1 MSAIAKELLKSDSR
15 PICKSYHQ
23 MENGPVF
30 WTHIVEM
37 FVVAYTEMTLRSSKV
52 IGNGAIRQRST
63 FY

>member
-1 MSAIAKELLKSDSR
+1 
-15 PICKSYHQ
+15 

-30 WTHIVEM
+30 LTQIVEM